1 MIKGI
6 LFLSIAL
13 ERIVEFLRQNTKIK
27 KVPALLIVWVFSFLS
42 LFFWGKGGVLG
53 LISPINKI
61 WDSIFTSF
69 IITAGSKITHD
80 LLGLVE
86 GKYKEVKK

>member
-6 LFLSIAL
+6 IFLSIAL
-13 ERIVEFLRQNTKIK
+13 ERVVEFLRQNTKIK
-27 KVPALLIVWVFSFLS
+27 KVPALLIVWILSFVS
-42 LFFWGKGGVLG
+42 LVLWNKGGVLSV
-53 LISPINKI
+53 ISPINKI

-80 LLGLVE
+80 ILGIVE
-86 GKYKEVKK
+86 NRYVKEKK